1 MGKAKVFS
9 GLDNLNSVHPILS
22 GKRVGLMTHPCGIS
36 RALESAI
43 DILNAN
49 YNLTALF
56 ACEHGIRG
64 DVQAG
69 AKVDNDIDRETG
81 KTVYSLY
88 GKTQMPT
95 DEMMDKIDVM
105 VVDLQ
110 DVGAR
115 FYTYLYSMAYAMIA
129 CAKHKKP
136 IVILD
141 RMNPVGGSA
150 VQGTMLDE
158 KFSSFVGKYAV
169 PTRYGLT
176 IGEFANFVKDH
187 LSLDVE
193 LHVSGLTGWNRDMLW
208 TDTDAFWAPPS
219 PNIPTPEAALM
230 YLGTCIFEGTNL
242 SEGRGTTTPFEIVGA
257 PFIDSAKLEKRM
269 RALKLKDI
277 AFMRASFTPTFS
289 KWQGEMCSGVR
300 VKALT
305 AEANAFEAG
314 LYLLE
319 AIMDMYPNDAK
330 YLGGNDSPLAHFNLL
345 LGTDE
350 YRLGKID
357 ARGLVEK
364 HRPLVHAFEEE
375 SRKYRLY

>member
-158 KFSSFVGKYAV
+158 KLTAIGE
-169 PTRYGLT
+169 T
-176 IGEFANFVKDH
+176 IGQTIVYVYNYLDGDEIASRQIVK
-187 LSLDVE
+187 
-193 LHVSGLTGWNRDMLW
+193 
-208 TDTDAFWAPPS
+208 
-219 PNIPTPEAALM
+219 
-230 YLGTCIFEGTNL
+230 
-242 SEGRGTTTPFEIVGA
+242 
-257 PFIDSAKLEKRM
+257 
-269 RALKLKDI
+269 
-277 AFMRASFTPTFS
+277 
-289 KWQGEMCSGVR
+289 
-300 VKALT
+300 
-305 AEANAFEAG
+305 
-314 LYLLE
+314 
-319 AIMDMYPNDAK
+319 
-330 YLGGNDSPLAHFNLL
+330 
-345 LGTDE
+345 
-350 YRLGKID
+350 
-357 ARGLVEK
+357 VEK
-364 HRPLVHAFEEE
+364 HLTGS
-375 SRKYRLY
+375 SRAIRRATT